1 MFKSLISKIKE
12 VLYKLNIIKGIQ
24 KVTDAVTV
32 QVSEESYKK
41 IDVWKELYAGYHSP
55 FHDIRYHTIDGQKQ
69 RRMASLGMPK
79 VISQEMAT
87 LVFNEKC
94 QISISDETLAENI
107 KTVLSNNNFIKEFQ
121 RYIEYAFAMGGA
133 VLKVYFDNGI
143 KISYVNADC
152 FLPTEWDNQG
162 IRGGVFVNQTVKG
175 EDTYTLLE
183 WHTWQGAQYIIR
195 NELYKSSNKN
205 ELGIKIPLKPLYPD
219 LADETPI
226 DNLNR
231 PLFVYIKPN
240 TANNVDL
247 TSPLGISLYANSLD
261 TLKAIDV
268 AFDSFERE
276 FRLGKKR
283 IIVPASAIK
292 TVLDPVSGE
301 FKSYF
306 DSNDEVYQ
314 AMNLD
319 EHLSKPIQEITVTLR
334 VEEHIDAINAMLAY
348 LAMQTGFSPGAFKFD
363 TSGMK
368 TATEVVSENSKTFR
382 TKQAHE
388 TLIEAAIKELVEAI
402 VQVAELYEVF
412 SAPAELYEVTV
423 TFDDSIAED
432 KTANAY
438 YWINLVTNGLTSKK
452 RAIIRV
458 LGVTEEEAVKILT
471 EIKEENKTVT
481 PEVPDL
487 FGTGDE
493 Q

>member
-1 MFKSLISKIKE
+1 MFKTIISKIKE

-24 KVTDAVTV
+24 KMTDAVTV

-41 IDVWKELYAGYHSP
+41 IDVWRELYAGYHFP
-55 FHDIRYHTIDGQKQ
+55 FHDIRYQTIDGQKK

-79 VISQEMAT
+79 VIAQEMAT

-94 QISISDETLAENI
+94 QISISDEKLAENI
-107 KTVLSNNNFIKEFQ
+107 KNVLSQNNFIKEFQ
-121 RYIEYAFAMGGA
+121 RYIEYAFAMGGS
-133 VLKVYFDNGI
+133 VLKVYFDNEI

-162 IRGGVFVNQTVKG
+162 IRSGVFVNQTVKG

-183 WHTWQGAQYIIR
+183 WHTWQGTQYIIR

-205 ELGIKIPLKPLYPD
+205 ELGIRVLLTTLYPD
-219 LADETPI
+219 LAEETPI

-261 TLKAIDV
+261 TLKAIDT

-283 IIVPASAIK
+283 IIVPETAVKS
-292 TVLDPVSGE
+292 VVDPETGQFVR
-301 FKSYF
+301 YF
-306 DSNDEVYQ
+306 DTNDEVYQ
-314 AMNLD
+314 AMNLG
-319 EHLSKPIQEITVTLR
+319 ESLTKPIEEMTVTLR
-334 VEEHIDAINAMLAY
+334 VEEHIAAINAMLAY

-363 TSGMK
+363 ASGMK

-388 TLIEAAIKELVEAI
+388 TVIEAAIKELIEAI
-402 VQVAELYEVF
+402 VQVAELYEMF
-412 SAPAELYEVTV
+412 SAPDEPYEVTV

-432 KTANAY
+432 TSAIANRQ
-438 YWINLVTNGLTSKK
+438 IMLVTAGLQSKL
-452 RAIIRV
+452 RAIMKVQGI
-458 LGVTEEEAVKILT
+458 TEEEAQEILA
-471 EIKEENKTVT
+471 EIQEENKTLT
-481 PEVPDL
+481 PEISDL

-493 Q
+493 T